1 MLKKIHRVLRFTQS
15 RWLEK
20 YIQFNTD
27 QRAMAKNTFE
37 KDFFKLANNSVF
49 GKTQENLRN
58 RINVEVVTDRK
69 VAVKRACKPNLKRS
83 YTIHEDLVV
92 MEMGVTKLKLNK
104 PIYVGFSVLET
115 SKLWMYEFHY
125 NCMLQ
130 WFDNIKLCFTDTD
143 SLLYRI
149 EGQNVYEV
157 MKEHADMFDFSE
169 YPFEH
174 FCYDKKNKKVLG
186 KFKDELFSLTLEE
199 FIGLRPK
206 CYSLLFYGK
215 VENNIV
221 INLDRG
227 EKQVAKG
234 TKKSM
239 KKRHLRHNHF
249 QDVLE
254 TLCRYYIK
262 QNNFVSQKHLVGT
275 YHQTKVS
282 LTGFDTKRWIKDDGV
297 ETLAHGHYL
306 TRN

>member
-1 MLKKIHRVLRFTQS
+1 MQICSIFQSIHSNIFATIRKIKKFWENS
-15 RWLEK
+15 RRN
-20 YIQFNTD
+20 Y
-27 QRAMAKNTFE
+27 
-37 KDFFKLANNSVF
+37 FF
-49 GKTQENLRN
+49 
-58 RINVEVVTDRK
+58 
-69 VAVKRACKPNLKRS
+69 
-83 YTIHEDLVV
+83 
-92 MEMGVTKLKLNK
+92 
-104 PIYVGFSVLET
+104 
-115 SKLWMYEFHY
+115 
-125 NCMLQ
+125 
-130 WFDNIKLCFTDTD
+130 
-143 SLLYRI
+143 
-149 EGQNVYEV
+149 
-157 MKEHADMFDFSE
+157 
-169 YPFEH
+169 
-174 FCYDKKNKKVLG
+174 
-186 KFKDELFSLTLEE
+186 LTLEE